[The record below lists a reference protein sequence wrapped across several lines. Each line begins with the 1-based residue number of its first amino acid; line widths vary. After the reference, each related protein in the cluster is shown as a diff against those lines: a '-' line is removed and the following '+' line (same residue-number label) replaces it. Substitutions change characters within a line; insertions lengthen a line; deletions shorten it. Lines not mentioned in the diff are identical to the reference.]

1 MSGIEGFCKHG
12 NIWRNCYSCHIDFT
26 YPKEIT
32 PMDTIH
38 ETLSELKIRVSKLEE
53 YKRLQ
58 DDINKERAHLI
69 SYKSYLDL
77 ADEIK
82 KLSDFQSIINQRW
95 STCVEHK
102 NRQIDENRSVY
113 KHLIDLEESYQ
124 GLSAELRHLLDST
137 SKSKEAF
144 SQEPIILNLK
154 DSNGEEVQFVGK
166 VNMPK
171 ETLCMDKFTNPA
183 PMTFVQAFKAFNEG
197 KAIFRKNS
205 MRFVLMDR
213 SAITFSPDDILAT
226 DWEASHEI

>member
-69 SYKSYLDL
+69 NYKSYLDL

-95 STCVEHK
+95 ATCVEHK
-102 NRQIDENRSVY
+102 NKQIDENRSVY
-113 KHLIDLEESYQ
+113 KHLIDLDESYQ
-124 GLSAELRHLLDST
+124 GLSAELRFLLEKATKTKDLT
-137 SKSKEAF
+137 FAEAF
-144 SQEPIILNLK
+144 
-154 DSNGEEVQFVGK
+154 EVFMKGK
-166 VNMPK
+166 TIHRK
-171 ETLCMDKFTNPA
+171 FGYRFTL
-183 PMTFVQAFKAFNEG
+183 
-197 KAIFRKNS
+197 S
-205 MRFVLMDR
+205 DR
-213 SAITFSPDDILAT
+213 TSITFSPDDILAN
-226 DWEASHEI
+226 DWVIAE